1 MGLLGIILTVALIA
15 LVVYVIWWLFLKKS
29 KLLSNCRSGTK
40 PLTIP
45 AKKLHGNSH
54 TNNYSYSIWFYVTDW
69 SYRLSE
75 TKDLLIRGG
84 AGGRANPRITLAA
97 FENNLS
103 VSVNTYNTG
112 PNGKAGGNHP
122 GPLGPGGTPP
132 GPLGP
137 GGTPPEHV
145 GPRPS
150 EPPTCTINN
159 FPLQRWVNLIV
170 SLNNRTMDLYL
181 NGKLVRTCI
190 LPAPAQIDPD
200 APVLLT
206 PNGGFKGW
214 TSNTQYF
221 PSGLNPQE
229 AFNIYAAGPKCGGM
243 SLFDKY
249 KLRITYLVNNQE
261 EASITI

>member
-45 AKKLHGNSH
+45 ANKLHGNSH

-75 TKDLLIRGG
+75 PKELLVRGG

-97 FENNLS
+97 FDNNLS

-112 PNGKAGGNHP
+112 HDGKAGG
-122 GPLGPGGTPP
+122 GAGSPLGGQETPQHMGSAP
-132 GPLGP
+132 
-137 GGTPPEHV
+137 TA
-145 GPRPS
+145 
-150 EPPTCTINN
+150 PPTCTINN

-190 LPAPAQIDPD
+190 LPAPAEIDPD

-221 PSGLNPQE
+221 PTGLNPQE

-249 KLRITYLVNNQE
+249 KLRVTYLVNNQE

>member
-1 MGLLGIILTVALIA
+1 MGLLGIILTVAIIA

-45 AKKLHGNSH
+45 ANKLHGNSH

-69 SYRLSE
+69 SYRLNE

-84 AGGRANPRITLAA
+84 ANGRANPRITLAA

-112 PNGKAGGNHP
+112 QLGPGGEQQ
-122 GPLGPGGTPP
+122 GPLGPGGLPP
-132 GPLGP
+132 DA
-137 GGTPPEHV
+137 
-145 GPRPS
+145 GPRPH

-190 LPAPAQIDPD
+190 LPAPAEIDPS

>member
-15 LVVYVIWWLFLKKS
+15 FVVYAIWYLFLKKA

-40 PLTIP
+40 QLVIP

-54 TNNYSYSIWFYVTDW
+54 TNNYAYSVWFYVSDW

-75 TKDLLIRGG
+75 SKDLLIRGG
-84 AGGRANPRITLAA
+84 AAGTANPRITLAPY
-97 FENNLS
+97 ENNLTIS
-103 VSVNTYNTG
+103 VHTFPTHGGQQPLGS
-112 PNGKAGGNHP
+112 GGNPP
-122 GPLGPGGTPP
+122 GAHPLGSQPAQA
-132 GPLGP
+132 
-137 GGTPPEHV
+137 
-145 GPRPS
+145 
-150 EPPTCTINN
+150 PTCSVNN

-170 SLNNRTMDLYL
+170 SLNNRTMDVYL
-181 NGKLVRTCI
+181 DGKLVRTCI
-190 LPAPAQIDPD
+190 LPAPAKIDPD

-206 PNGGFKGW
+206 PGGGFKGW

-221 PSGLNPQE
+221 ATPLNPQE

-249 KLRITYLVNNQE
+249 KLRVTYLVNNQP
-261 EASITI
+261 EASVTI